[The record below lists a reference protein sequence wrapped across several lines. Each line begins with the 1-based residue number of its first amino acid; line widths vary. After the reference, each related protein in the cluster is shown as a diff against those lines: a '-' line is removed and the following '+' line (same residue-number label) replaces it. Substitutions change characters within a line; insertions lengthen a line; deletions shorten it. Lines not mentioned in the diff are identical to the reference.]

1 LFKSQLLSLIASKTS
16 FGDSRRILSI
26 LGQRSLC
33 HRLPCYC
40 ATTIAKDIKF
50 NSPHYEKLEAKTS
63 KMIQKVEEM
72 VRGGGW
78 GMGTESSG
86 RRRWRSQR
94 ESAAGG
100 GRRLQ
105 REERDMDRV
114 RRWLGEMRAELE
126 AAARRDNDGANSAA
140 WCYIRR

>member
-1 LFKSQLLSLIASKTS
+1 
-16 FGDSRRILSI
+16 
-26 LGQRSLC
+26 
-33 HRLPCYC
+33 
-40 ATTIAKDIKF
+40 
-50 NSPHYEKLEAKTS
+50 
-63 KMIQKVEEM
+63 MIQKVEEM